1 MRWFR
6 GGPRTPPWLIVGLGN
21 PGPRYE
27 RNRHNVGFMVVDKLA
42 ERYGITVGRKRPYA
56 LVGEGNA
63 DLGGGASRVVLAK
76 PRTYMNESGEAVV
89 RLAQASGAPKDR
101 MVVVYDDLD
110 LPLGKLRVRARG
122 SAGGHKG
129 IKSIAGQAGDGRLSQ
144 DSRRHRAAR
153 RRRGRGEPCARRL
166 RRARTRTH
174 RSGGGTGRRR
184 GGVDHSPRR
193 RKRHE
198 PLQRGIGAS
207 LPSRGASGLA

>member
-1 MRWFR
+1 MVRR
-6 GGPRTPPWLIVGLGN
+6 GPRTPPWLIVGLGN
-21 PGPRYE
+21 PGARYE

-63 DLGGGASRVVLAK
+63 DLGGGAARIVLAK

-122 SAGGHKG
+122 SAGRSQGDQVDR
-129 IKSIAGQAGDGRLSQ
+129 GQAGYRCLPE

-153 RRRGRGEPCARRL
+153 RRRGRGEPMCSVTLPRTNANASVRRWNWPP
-166 RRARTRTH
+166 TRW
-174 RSGGGTGRRR
+174 SG
-184 GGVDHSPRR
+184 P
-193 RKRHE
+193 
-198 PLQRGIGAS
+198 
-207 LPSRGASGLA
+207 